1 MLLIS
6 PYTDLF
12 TGSSELAPYCPYTD
26 LFTGS
31 SELAPYCPYTDLFT
45 GSSELKRKLEE
56 VFVPEEVKKKR
67 IDGDVPADLITNIV
81 ATITEPEQMVGP
93 DVSLPSCAQIFM

>member
-1 MLLIS
+1 MHTFSSSSVKCSCALTNNLRSLLLIS
-6 PYTDLF
+6 PYI
-12 TGSSELAPYCPYTD
+12 
-26 LFTGS
+26 
-31 SELAPYCPYTDLFT
+31 DLFT

-56 VFVPEEVKKKR
+56 TFCPEEVKKKR

-93 DVSLPSCAQIFM
+93 DVSLSNTDRFFM